1 MTVTAWRAWDD
12 GVDYNQW
19 NKPEGQ
25 VCGQTAS
32 SAADL
37 ALLTLARDP
46 CSAGYRCE
54 VRLGRRR
61 PRCPPCDVRN
71 SFPTKLRETCRFPST
86 LVDILLPGFDIDR
99 ETFFTTI
106 HSSSLPLSY

>member
-1 MTVTAWRAWDD
+1 MTAWRAWDD
-12 GVDYNQW
+12 GVDYNQL
-19 NKPEGQ
+19 NKPEGRM
-25 VCGQTAS
+25 CGQTAS

-37 ALLTLARDP
+37 ALLTMVRDP
-46 CSAGYRCE
+46 CSAVYRRE
-54 VRLGRRR
+54 VRHGRAR
-61 PRCPPCDVRN
+61 PHCPPCDVRIA
-71 SFPTKLRETCRFPST
+71 FPTKLSETCRFPCT